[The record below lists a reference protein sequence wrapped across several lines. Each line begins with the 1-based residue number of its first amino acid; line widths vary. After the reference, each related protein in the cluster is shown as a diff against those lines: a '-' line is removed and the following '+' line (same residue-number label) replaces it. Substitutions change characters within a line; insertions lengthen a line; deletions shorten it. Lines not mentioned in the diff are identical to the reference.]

1 MNATQHQEASRLESK
16 LLSLYN
22 AYSPYTAPAQPPPP
36 QTPAANSFFTPTP
49 PANATTSTNQLT
61 PNPSCQFQYV
71 FYDDM
76 TPSQRLDKTA
86 LSSSTGTTIDYPPKP
101 PHIPTHAWTNALAQ
115 NPDSEHYVPVL
126 LTSAEG
132 LHSRLVKQQSRVD
145 HHNSY
150 LTTLDDTIRA
160 LCNAVLATRT
170 KITVLSQQNVL
181 IRQRLLQLL
190 RKLELCRGKGMVLQP
205 SERLAMEKVQDV
217 WQKINRLGQFM
228 ESLKTD
234 GETYLRHLQLVQQQR
249 RMLGG
254 RNSDTTQY
262 GDSSVSNLELGEH
275 FRKEIN
281 VILKQQRD
289 GMEQLNEVLKKDE
302 RDLQI
307 VKQGTLD
314 VLVPGGTAAA
324 GTIGGG
330 GGPRF
335 R

>member
-1 MNATQHQEASRLESK
+1 
-16 LLSLYN
+16 
-22 AYSPYTAPAQPPPP
+22 
-36 QTPAANSFFTPTP
+36 
-49 PANATTSTNQLT
+49 
-61 PNPSCQFQYV
+61 
-71 FYDDM
+71 
-76 TPSQRLDKTA
+76 
-86 LSSSTGTTIDYPPKP
+86 
-101 PHIPTHAWTNALAQ
+101 
-115 NPDSEHYVPVL
+115 
-126 LTSAEG
+126 
-132 LHSRLVKQQSRVD
+132 
-145 HHNSY
+145 
-150 LTTLDDTIRA
+150 
-160 LCNAVLATRT
+160 
-170 KITVLSQQNVL
+170 
-181 IRQRLLQLL
+181 
-190 RKLELCRGKGMVLQP
+190 MVLQP

-249 RMLGG
+249 MMLGG
-254 RNSDTTQY
+254 RNSDTTPY

-314 VLVPGGTAAA
+314 VLVPGGVAAA
-324 GTIGGG
+324 GTIGGV